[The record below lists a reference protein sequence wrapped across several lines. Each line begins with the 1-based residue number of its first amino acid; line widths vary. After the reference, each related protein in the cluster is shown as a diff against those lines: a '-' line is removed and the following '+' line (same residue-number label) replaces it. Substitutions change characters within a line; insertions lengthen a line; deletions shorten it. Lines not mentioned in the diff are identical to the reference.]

1 MCGAAGRRALVAR
14 DRNREPSD
22 ARFVYDRCTACATVF
37 LTNAPPDL
45 ASYYRG
51 SYYGFRP
58 DGEPDWRGDDFRESI
73 ERERVQLLLRNVDPG
88 RLIEIGAGSGG
99 GAGAPAGARVEGFP
113 LEMGDGGWPHMSH
126 WLGPRAALRCHPRP
140 P

>member
-14 DRNREPSD
+14 DRNRETSD
-22 ARFVYDRCTACATVF
+22 ARFVYDRCTACATAF

-45 ASYYRG
+45 ASYYRR

-58 DGEPDWRGDDFRESI
+58 DGEPDRRGDDFMESI

-88 RLIEIGAGSGG
+88 RLIQIGAGSGG
-99 GAGAPAGARVEGFP
+99 VAGAASGGRLAGPARAVGDRGRRSMSARPGIQPVCR
-113 LEMGDGGWPHMSH
+113 
-126 WLGPRAALRCHPRP
+126 GPPAS
-140 P
+140 